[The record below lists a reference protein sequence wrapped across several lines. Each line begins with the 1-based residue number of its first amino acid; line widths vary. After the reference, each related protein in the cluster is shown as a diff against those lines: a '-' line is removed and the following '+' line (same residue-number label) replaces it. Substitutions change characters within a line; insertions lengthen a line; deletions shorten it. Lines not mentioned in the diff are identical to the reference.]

1 MTNLLEI
8 KDRLIR
14 FYSKYETYL
23 FPVVKFIVA
32 IVLFTVINMNIGF
45 MEKISR
51 FPIALILALV
61 CAILP
66 VNATIWLAA
75 FVVLADMYALS
86 MEVAVTTLVLFA
98 ALFFLYFRFAPK
110 DGFAAVLTPVCFKL
124 NIPYVMPIGCS
135 LLRDAYSV
143 VAIICGTVIYYFLD
157 GIHQNSGTLKNVVA
171 DGETAAA
178 TSKFDISV
186 GQLLSNKEMYLV
198 IAIFTITAI
207 VVYLVRRLEVE
218 HAWTLAIISGVLI
231 EVVGLFVG
239 YLVLNVSG
247 KTLGLLIGN
256 ILSLLISF
264 VIQFLFMNLDY
275 ARTERVQFEDDDYY
289 YYVKAVPKKM
299 VAVEEVTV
307 KHFGNTASMGKR
319 IDRSKRTLTP
329 EEEETSRKVIA
340 KELDIDEDLLK

>member
-171 DGETAAA
+171 DGETAAT

-231 EVVGLFVG
+231 EVVGLFAG

-247 KTLGLLIGN
+247 KTLVLLIGN

-299 VAVEEVTV
+299 VAVKEVTV

>member
-171 DGETAAA
+171 DGETAAT

-231 EVVGLFVG
+231 EVVGLFAG

-247 KTLGLLIGN
+247 KTVGLLIGN

-299 VAVEEVTV
+299 VAVKEVTV